1 MARSY
6 SQSFLETL
14 NTMDPNNLGV
24 QLAKLCVK
32 ANLPTLY
39 VARKIGVSRFT
50 IHSWFRGQDIGRK
63 INASRVEDFIEQLK
77 EGFSEGNL
85 PVATLKT
92 AEEFLNRIKLK

>member
-14 NTMDPNNLGV
+14 NTMGPNNLGV